1 MTSLAF
7 ALVERLIAETAKE
20 LRVAEETKETAFA
33 KWAYA
38 SKSAEKQR
46 DDVELYRRTQMF
58 EFQMHT
64 LEEKVGILK
73 ELEKLE
79 SSDLAAY
86 IACSDAF
93 KKVGNTFSDLLDLEA
108 ALTDA
113 A

>member
-7 ALVERLIAETAKE
+7 VLVEKLIAESAKDM
-20 LRVAEETKETAFA
+20 RVAEETKETAFA

-73 ELEKLE
+73 ELEALE
-79 SSDLAAY
+79 SSNLAAY
-86 IACSDAF
+86 IACSDALR
-93 KKVGNTFSDLLDLEA
+93 KVANTFSNLLDLKA
-108 ALTDA
+108 AIVNA
-113 A
+113 P

>member
-7 ALVERLIAETAKE
+7 ALVEKLLADVAND
-20 LRVAEETKETAFA
+20 LRTSEETKQTAFA

-38 SKSAEKQR
+38 SKSLQKQR
-46 DDVELYRRTQMF
+46 DEVELYRRIHPF
-58 EFQMHT
+58 DFQMHK

-93 KKVGNTFSDLLDLEA
+93 KKVGNTFSDLLDLKS
-108 ALTDA
+108 ALVDTT
-113 A
+113 